1 MDGQKDE
8 SSMYVNIFL
17 IYNIIYI
24 IIYILYYILN
34 WYGCVGQG
42 YFDNLDNDNLDNVR
56 LTGRQKRV
64 PNA

>member
-1 MDGQKDE
+1 
-8 SSMYVNIFL
+8 MYVNIFL
-17 IYNIIYI
+17 IYNIYINIYN
-24 IIYILYYILN
+24 ILYIKLSRE
-34 WYGCVGQG
+34 CEQG